1 MVRESL
7 PKKIKICIVGA
18 GYVGLVSAVCFAEI
32 GHEVVGVDKDK
43 EKIEKLKK
51 GVSPIFENK
60 LEPLLKKNL
69 KKGRIYFTTDL
80 KEGLKNS
87 LLLFNA
93 VGTPPGEQRKVDL
106 RYVWEVAKE
115 VGKILDHYIVF
126 VNKSTV
132 PPGTTEKVEK
142 IIQKNLK
149 KKINFDVASNPE
161 FLREGSAIKDFL
173 EPNRIVIGVKSKKAE
188 KILKKVYKPI
198 IKKGYPL
205 IVTDIKSSEMIKYV
219 SNAFLATKLSFINEI
234 ANLCEKIGVDVK
246 EVIKGLELD
255 ERMGKGYFNPGPGF
269 GGSCL
274 PKDIDGLINFALD
287 HEIKLKV
294 LDAVRDVNEFQ
305 RKIAILK
312 LKKYLPELF
321 GKTIAIWGLAFKA
334 NTDDI
339 RESPAIEVIKKLIEE
354 GAKVKCYD
362 PLAIENAKKILNHP
376 SIEFYKNKIET
387 LKNTDALILM
397 TDWEEF
403 KKVKP
408 KEIKKYTKI
417 VIDTRN
423 IWDKEKFKKVGLTYE
438 GIGI

>member
-1 MVRESL
+1 MVRKSL
-7 PKKIKICIVGA
+7 SQKMKICVVGT
-18 GYVGLVSAVCFAEI
+18 GYVGLVSAVCFSEI
-32 GHEVVGVDKDK
+32 GYEVVGVDKDK

-51 GVSPIFENK
+51 GISPIFEEG

-69 KKGRIYFTTDL
+69 KKGNLYFTTDL
-80 KEGLKNS
+80 KEGLKKS
-87 LLLFNA
+87 LLVFNA
-93 VGTPPGEQRKVDL
+93 VGTPPGEKRRVDL
-106 RYVWEVAKE
+106 RYVWEVAEK
-115 VGKILDHYIVF
+115 VGKNLDHYIVF

-132 PPGTTEKVEK
+132 PVGTAEKVEK

-161 FLREGSAIKDFL
+161 FLREASAIKDFL
-173 EPNRIVIGVKSKKAE
+173 KPNRIVIGVKSKRAE
-188 KILKKVYKPI
+188 KILRKVYEPI
-198 IKKGYPL
+198 TKKGYPL
-205 IVTDIKSSEMIKYV
+205 IVTDIKSAEMIKYV

-234 ANLCEKIGVDVK
+234 ANLCEKVGVDVK
-246 EVIKGLELD
+246 EVIKGVVLD
-255 ERMGKGYFNPGPGF
+255 ERMGKEYFDPGPGF

-274 PKDIDGLINFALD
+274 PKDVDGLINFALD
-287 HEIKLKV
+287 HGVKLKV

-334 NTDDI
+334 NTDDV
-339 RESPAIEVIKKLIEE
+339 RESSAIEVIKKLLEE

-362 PLAIENAKKILNHP
+362 PLAMENAKKILNYQN
-376 SIEFYKNKIET
+376 IEFCKNKIEA
-387 LKNTDALILM
+387 LKGTDALILM
-397 TDWEEF
+397 TEWEEF

-408 KEIKKYTKI
+408 TEIKKYTKI

-423 IWDKEKFKKVGLTYE
+423 IWDKEKFKEAKLIYE
-438 GIGI
+438 GLGR

>member
-1 MVRESL
+1 M
-7 PKKIKICIVGA
+7 KICVVGT
-18 GYVGLVSAVCFAEI
+18 GYVGLVSAVCFSEI

-51 GVSPIFENK
+51 GVTPIFEK
-60 LEPLLKKNL
+60 YLEPLLKKNL
-69 KKGRIYFTTDL
+69 KNKKLSFTTAL

-87 LLLFNA
+87 LLVFNA

-115 VGKILDHYIVF
+115 VGENLDHYIVF

-132 PPGTTEKVEK
+132 PVGTTEKVEK
-142 IIQKNLK
+142 IIRKNLK

-173 EPNRIVIGVKSKKAE
+173 QPNRIVIGVKSKRAE
-188 KILKKVYKPI
+188 KILRKVYEPI
-198 IKKGYPL
+198 TKRGYPL
-205 IVTDIKSSEMIKYV
+205 IVTDIKNAEMIKYV

-234 ANLCEKIGVDVK
+234 ANLCEKVGVDIK
-246 EVIKGLELD
+246 EVVKGVELD

-274 PKDIDGLINFALD
+274 PKDIDGLIHIALD
-287 HEIKLKV
+287 YGIKLKV

-305 RKIAILK
+305 RKIAVLK

-321 GKTIAIWGLAFKA
+321 GKKIAVWGLSFKA
-334 NTDDI
+334 NTDDV
-339 RESPAIEVIKKLIEE
+339 RESPAIEVIKKLLEE

-362 PLAIENAKKILNHP
+362 PLAMENAKKVLINQKV
-376 SIEFYKNKIET
+376 EFCKDKMEALYGA
-387 LKNTDALILM
+387 DALILM
-397 TDWEEF
+397 TEWEEF

-408 KEIKKYTKI
+408 QEIKKYTKI

-423 IWDKEKFKKVGLTYE
+423 IWDKEKFKKVGLIYE
-438 GIGI
+438 GMGR

>member
-1 MVRESL
+1 MVRKSL
-7 PKKIKICIVGA
+7 PKKIKICVVGT

-32 GHEVVGVDKDK
+32 GHEVDGVDKDK

-51 GVSPIFENK
+51 GISPIFEEG

-69 KKGRIYFTTDL
+69 KKGRISFTTDL
-80 KEGLKNS
+80 KEGLKES
-87 LLLFNA
+87 LLVFNA
-93 VGTPPGEQRKVDL
+93 VGTPPGEQRRVDL
-106 RYVWEVAKE
+106 RYVWEVSEE

-132 PPGTTEKVEK
+132 PIGTTEKVEK

-149 KKINFDVASNPE
+149 KKITFDVASNPE

-173 EPNRIVIGVKSKKAE
+173 EPNRIVIGVKSKRAE
-188 KILKKVYKPI
+188 KILRKVYEPI
-198 IKKGYPL
+198 TRKGYPL
-205 IVTDIKSSEMIKYV
+205 IVTDIKSAEMIKYV

-234 ANLCEKIGVDVK
+234 ANLCEKVGVNVK
-246 EVIKGLELD
+246 EVIRGLELD

-274 PKDIDGLINFALD
+274 PKDVDELINFALD
-287 HEIKLKV
+287 HGIKLKV

-334 NTDDI
+334 NTDDV

-354 GAKVKCYD
+354 GANVKCYD
-362 PLAIENAKKILNHP
+362 PLAVENAKKVLNHQH
-376 SIEFYKNKIET
+376 IEFCKNKIDA
-387 LKNTDALILM
+387 LNGVDALILM
-397 TDWEEF
+397 TEWEEF

-408 KEIKKYTKI
+408 AEIKKYTKI

-423 IWDKEKFKKVGLTYE
+423 IWDKEKFKKAGLIYE
-438 GIGI
+438 GIGK

>member
-1 MVRESL
+1 M
-7 PKKIKICIVGA
+7 KICVVGT
-18 GYVGLVSAVCFAEI
+18 GYVGLVSAVCFSEI

-51 GVSPIFENK
+51 GVTPIFEK
-60 LEPLLKKNL
+60 YLEPLLKKNL
-69 KKGRIYFTTDL
+69 KNKKLSFTTAL

-87 LLLFNA
+87 LLVFNA

-115 VGKILDHYIVF
+115 VGENLDHYIVF

-132 PPGTTEKVEK
+132 PVGTTEKVEK
-142 IIQKNLK
+142 IIRKNLK

-173 EPNRIVIGVKSKKAE
+173 QPNRIVIGVKSKRAE
-188 KILKKVYKPI
+188 KILRKVYEPI
-198 IKKGYPL
+198 TKRGYPL
-205 IVTDIKSSEMIKYV
+205 IVTDIKNAEMIKYV

-234 ANLCEKIGVDVK
+234 ANLCEKVGVDIK
-246 EVIKGLELD
+246 EVVKGVELD

-274 PKDIDGLINFALD
+274 PKDIDGLIHIALD
-287 HEIKLKV
+287 YGIKLKV

-305 RKIAILK
+305 RKIAVLK

-321 GKTIAIWGLAFKA
+321 GKKIAVWGLSFKA
-334 NTDDI
+334 NTDDV
-339 RESPAIEVIKKLIEE
+339 RESPAIEVIKKLLEE

-362 PLAIENAKKILNHP
+362 PLAMENAKKLLINQKV
-376 SIEFYKNKIET
+376 EFCKDKMEALYGV
-387 LKNTDALILM
+387 DALILM
-397 TDWEEF
+397 TEWEEF
-403 KKVKP
+403 QNVQP

-423 IWDKEKFKKVGLTYE
+423 IWERKKFEKIGLIYE
-438 GIGI
+438 GIGR

>member
-1 MVRESL
+1 M
-7 PKKIKICIVGA
+7 KICVVGT
-18 GYVGLVSAVCFAEI
+18 GYVGLVSAVCFSEI

-51 GVSPIFENK
+51 GVTPIFEK
-60 LEPLLKKNL
+60 YLEPLLKKNL
-69 KKGRIYFTTDL
+69 KNKKLSFTTAL

-87 LLLFNA
+87 LLVFNA

-115 VGKILDHYIVF
+115 VGENLDHYIVF

-132 PPGTTEKVEK
+132 PVGTTEKVEK
-142 IIQKNLK
+142 IIRKNLK

-173 EPNRIVIGVKSKKAE
+173 QPNRIVIGVKSKRAE
-188 KILKKVYKPI
+188 KILRKVYEPI
-198 IKKGYPL
+198 TKRGYPL
-205 IVTDIKSSEMIKYV
+205 IVTDIKNAEMIKYV

-234 ANLCEKIGVDVK
+234 ANLCEKVGVDIK
-246 EVIKGLELD
+246 EVVKGVELD

-274 PKDIDGLINFALD
+274 PKDIDGLIHIALD
-287 HEIKLKV
+287 YGIKLKV

-305 RKIAILK
+305 RKIAVLK

-321 GKTIAIWGLAFKA
+321 GKKIAVWGLSFKA
-334 NTDDI
+334 NTDDV
-339 RESPAIEVIKKLIEE
+339 RESPAIEVIKKLLEE

-362 PLAIENAKKILNHP
+362 PLAMENAKKVLINQKV
-376 SIEFYKNKIET
+376 EFCKDKMEALYGV
-387 LKNTDALILM
+387 DALILM
-397 TDWEEF
+397 TEWEEF
-403 KKVKP
+403 QNVQP

-423 IWDKEKFKKVGLTYE
+423 IWERKKFEKIGLIYE
-438 GIGI
+438 GIGR

>member
-1 MVRESL
+1 MVRKSL
-7 PKKIKICIVGA
+7 PKKIKICVVGT

-32 GHEVVGVDKDK
+32 GYEVVGVDKDK
-43 EKIEKLKK
+43 GKIEKLKK
-51 GVSPIFENK
+51 GISPIFEEG

-69 KKGRIYFTTDL
+69 KKRNLYFTTDL
-80 KEGLKNS
+80 KEGLKKS
-87 LLLFNA
+87 LLVFNA

-106 RYVWEVAKE
+106 RYVWEVAEE

-132 PPGTTEKVEK
+132 PVGTAEKVEK

-173 EPNRIVIGVKSKKAE
+173 EPNRIVIGVKSKIAE
-188 KILKKVYKPI
+188 KILRKVYEPI
-198 IKKGYPL
+198 TKKGYPL
-205 IVTDIKSSEMIKYV
+205 IVTDIKSAEMIKYV

-234 ANLCEKIGVDVK
+234 ANLCEKVGVDVK
-246 EVIKGLELD
+246 EVIKGVVLD

-274 PKDIDGLINFALD
+274 PKDVDGLINFALD
-287 HEIKLKV
+287 QGVKLKV

-321 GKTIAIWGLAFKA
+321 GKKIAIWGLAFKA
-334 NTDDI
+334 NTDDV
-339 RESPAIEVIKKLIEE
+339 RESPAIEVIKKLLEE
-354 GAKVKCYD
+354 GTRVKCYD
-362 PLAIENAKKILNHP
+362 PLAMENAKKILNHHN
-376 SIEFYKNKIET
+376 IEFCKNKIEA
-387 LKNTDALILM
+387 LKGTDALILM
-397 TDWEEF
+397 TEWEEF

-408 KEIKKYTKI
+408 TEIQKYTKI

-423 IWDKEKFKKVGLTYE
+423 IWDKEKFKKVGLIYE
-438 GIGI
+438 GIGR